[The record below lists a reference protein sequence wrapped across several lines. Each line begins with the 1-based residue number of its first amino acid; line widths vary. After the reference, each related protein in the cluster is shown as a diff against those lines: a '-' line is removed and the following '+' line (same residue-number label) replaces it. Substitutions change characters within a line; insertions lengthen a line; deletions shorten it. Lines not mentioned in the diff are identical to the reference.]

1 MTSLILGGKEMSSN
15 VMLCDGDCGNVHYEI
30 DLFETCYSQM
40 LCNNCMFIFTA
51 EREDGRVYDAITGE
65 E

>member
-1 MTSLILGGKEMSSN
+1 MSRCT
-15 VMLCDGDCGNVHYEI
+15 MLCDGECGNMHYEI

-40 LCNNCMFIFTA
+40 LCNDCMFIFMA
-51 EREDGRVYDAITGE
+51 EQEDGRVYDAITGE

>member
-40 LCNNCMFIFTA
+40 LCNDCMFTFMA
-51 EREDGRVYDAITGE
+51 RQEENNGRD
-65 E
+65 